1 MSGPEVLLLS
11 VAVFLTAI
19 LSAVVGMAGGL
30 TLLVVMLQW
39 LDPLVA
45 LPLHGAIQL
54 VSNGSRVVVQR
65 RHVEGRIALAFALL
79 LVPAGFLGLSLAEFA
94 PRDLLRAAVG
104 VLALTV
110 VWRPK
115 RPDAPALAVGSRAR
129 RFFLL
134 GGVAGLLNTS
144 IGATGP
150 LIAPFFLDLGLE
162 RHALIGTKA
171 ACQTLG
177 HSAKLLVF
185 GLAGFAFLPYLPA
198 LCGLSLA
205 AVAGT
210 WTGSKLLDR
219 LPEAWFRRCYI
230 AVLTLLGLRLIGGA
244 LWGALAPAA

>member
-1 MSGPEVLLLS
+1 MSGAEVLLLG
-11 VAVFLTAI
+11 VAVYLTAI

-65 RHVEGRIALAFALL
+65 RHAEWRIAGAFALL
-79 LVPAGFLGLSLAEFA
+79 LLPMGWLGLSLAEIA
-94 PRDLLRAAVG
+94 PRELLRAAIG
-104 VLALTV
+104 VLALSV
-110 VWRPK
+110 VWLPK
-115 RPDAPALAVGSRAR
+115 RALPRPPEGGSRLR
-129 RFFLL
+129 RFVWL

-144 IGATGP
+144 VGATGP

-177 HSAKLLVF
+177 HSAKLIVF
-185 GLAGFAFLPYLPA
+185 GLAGFAFFPYLPA
-198 LCGLSLA
+198 LVGLGLA

-219 LPEAWFRRCYI
+219 LPEVWFRRCYVG
-230 AVLTLLGLRLIGGA
+230 VLTLLGLRLVAGA
-244 LWGALAPAA
+244 LL